1 MSIAVNQVWFFPYW
15 CVLSTSMSNAFVSV
29 ASAPIINGEIDLQPP
44 VAVSDSVGLEEVVND
59 AKVSTSGLPSAQ
71 HVANLDS

>member
-1 MSIAVNQVWFFPYW
+1 
-15 CVLSTSMSNAFVSV
+15 MSNAFVSV
-29 ASAPIINGEIDLQPP
+29 ASAPIIDGEIYLQPP

-71 HVANLDS
+71 HVANLES